1 MESRNN
7 SLGTFGRYPR
17 VIFIM
22 GTGRSGSTVLDLF
35 LGQHPIIQ
43 SAGELCNVVK
53 SGWIGGEFC
62 SCGERVPA
70 CPFWMEVRKRWEDLT
85 GATPEEYER
94 LRFLV
99 EQRRSTLWTM
109 LRSDRLEN
117 LSLSEKGPGEFL
129 AYAQWTVALYRAI
142 TEVNGRSIIVDSSK
156 NPARGLAL
164 AMMDQRM
171 DLIDLYLI
179 QLVRDVRGFV
189 WSQRK
194 SFQRDERAGVAHDL
208 APRPVWKSALV
219 WLFVNSI
226 CEKVRARH
234 EQLRTLFL
242 RYEDFASDTLQEA
255 LKIASFLDISPEPWL
270 DVLAAKRPLEN
281 SHVVA
286 GNRVRMQRQI
296 TIRPDTEWQSR
307 LTGFEKAL
315 CWLLAGWK
323 AHQYGYAWR
332 SQTDAV
338 DPVEGHNLAGPHY
351 IRSRQSL
358 ADKVADFGKIE
369 E

>member
-17 VIFIM
+17 VIFIV
-22 GTGRSGSTVLDLF
+22 GTGRSGSTILDLF
-35 LGQHPIIQ
+35 LGQHPMIQ
-43 SAGELCNVVK
+43 SAGELCNVAK

-62 SCGERVPA
+62 SCGDRVSA
-70 CPFWMEVRKRWEDLT
+70 CRFWNDVRKRWEELT
-85 GATPEEYER
+85 GTTPEEYER
-94 LRFLV
+94 LRTLV
-99 EQRRSTLWTM
+99 EQRRSTLWKL
-109 LRSDRLEN
+109 LRDDRLEN
-117 LSLSEKGPGEFL
+117 LVLSEKGPGEFL

-142 TEVNGRSIIVDSSK
+142 TEVNGKKIIVDSSK

-171 DLIDLYLI
+171 DLIDLDLI
-179 QLVRDVRGFV
+179 QLVRDVRGFA

-194 SFQRDERAGVAHDL
+194 SFRRDERAGVARDL

-219 WLFVNSI
+219 WLFINSI
-226 CEKVRARH
+226 SEKVLARH
-234 EQLRTLFL
+234 EPSRTLLL
-242 RYEDFASDTLQEA
+242 RYEDFAGDTLQEA
-255 LKIASFLDISPEPWL
+255 LKIASFLNISPEPWL

-315 CWLLAGWK
+315 CWFLAGWK
-323 AHQYGYAWR
+323 AHRYGYAWR
-332 SQTDAV
+332 SPIETLDAS
-338 DPVEGHNLAGPHY
+338 GSHNLAGPHY
-351 IRSRQSL
+351 IRSRQPL
-358 ADKVADFGKIE
+358 ADKVASLGKNE
-369 E
+369 G

>member
-17 VIFIM
+17 VIFVI

-35 LGQHPIIQ
+35 MGQHPMIQ

-70 CPFWMEVRKRWEDLT
+70 CPFWAEVRRRWEDLT
-85 GATPEEYER
+85 GATPDEYER
-94 LRFLV
+94 LRSLV
-99 EQRRSTLWTM
+99 EERKSTFWKM
-109 LRSDRLEN
+109 LRNNRLEN
-117 LSLSEKGPGEFL
+117 LLLSDKGPGEIL

-142 TEVNGRSIIVDSSK
+142 TDISEKPFLIDSSK

-194 SFQRDERAGVAHDL
+194 SFHRDERGGVAHDL

-219 WLFVNSI
+219 WLFINTIS
-226 CEKVRARH
+226 EKILARH
-234 EQLRTLFL
+234 EQSRTLFL
-242 RYEDFASDTLQEA
+242 RYEDFAGDTLQES
-255 LKIASFLDISPEPWL
+255 LKLASLLNISPEPWL
-270 DVLAAKRPLEN
+270 EIIANNRPLES

-296 TIRPDTEWQSR
+296 SIHPDTEWQSR
-307 LTGFEKAL
+307 LARLDKAL
-315 CWLLAGWK
+315 CWFLAGWK
-323 AHQYGYAWR
+323 ARRYGYTR
-332 SQTDAV
+332 QPLTDAANGAG
-338 DPVEGHNLAGPHY
+338 GHNLAGPHY
-351 IRSRQSL
+351 IRSRQTP
-358 ADKVADFGKIE
+358 ADRAACLDKRQG
-369 E
+369 